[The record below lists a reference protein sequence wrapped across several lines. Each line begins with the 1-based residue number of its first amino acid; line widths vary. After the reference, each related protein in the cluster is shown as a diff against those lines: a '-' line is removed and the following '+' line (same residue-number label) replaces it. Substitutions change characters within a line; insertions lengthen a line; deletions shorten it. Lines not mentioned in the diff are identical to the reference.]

1 MSAFDPKRTE
11 LSPTRSAGTKAD
23 NAARVAFPKA
33 LNGMIRIALCESLE
47 TTVTH
52 RGWWDDSA
60 MIHDFINELN
70 DSVALALHRTL
81 DAATA
86 PAQVDRANWSQMLK
100 LLLRTF
106 VITLGLI
113 GPAMAQERVLISA
126 DWGEITA
133 ELVDNNATRSLV
145 QMLPL
150 TIEMRDHLRQEK
162 TGNLPAP
169 LPAIERQLDFSA
181 GTLGLWSSNHF
192 VIYYRNGRV
201 PEPGIIILG
210 QVTGDVSIFDRPGPV
225 TVRLERIK

>member
-1 MSAFDPKRTE
+1 
-11 LSPTRSAGTKAD
+11 
-23 NAARVAFPKA
+23 
-33 LNGMIRIALCESLE
+33 
-47 TTVTH
+47 
-52 RGWWDDSA
+52 
-60 MIHDFINELN
+60 
-70 DSVALALHRTL
+70 
-81 DAATA
+81 
-86 PAQVDRANWSQMLK
+86 
-100 LLLRTF
+100 
-106 VITLGLI
+106 
-113 GPAMAQERVLISA
+113 MAQERVLISA

>member
-1 MSAFDPKRTE
+1 
-11 LSPTRSAGTKAD
+11 
-23 NAARVAFPKA
+23 
-33 LNGMIRIALCESLE
+33 
-47 TTVTH
+47 
-52 RGWWDDSA
+52 
-60 MIHDFINELN
+60 
-70 DSVALALHRTL
+70 
-81 DAATA
+81 
-86 PAQVDRANWSQMLK
+86 
-100 LLLRTF
+100 
-106 VITLGLI
+106 
-113 GPAMAQERVLISA
+113 MAQERVLISA
-126 DWGEITA
+126 DWGKITA

-162 TGNLPAP
+162 TGNLPSP

-201 PEPGIIILG
+201 PQPGIIILG